1 MEEKSIV
8 LVGVFD
14 DDDDGGEEDEEGR
27 GARARNMPRDLREVR
42 EDSSRDWKDDMR
54 GRVWCM
60 ERRSFQDTRRS

>member
-27 GARARNMPRDLREVR
+27 GARARNMPRDLREIR
-42 EDSSRDWKDDMR
+42 EDSSRDWKDDMG
-54 GRVWCM
+54 GRVRCM
-60 ERRSFQDTRRS
+60 